1 MHPSYD
7 YQGQEW
13 GYGWGAGP
21 NGQAPMMYSTDDPML
36 MYQNGKSDKRS
47 IRPLVRATTER
58 CEHDLKQTLSKDITK
73 LICEKYVFYLYDKWW
88 QEQEEKYKEKQSG
101 SSSSTRSKKKDEGSN
116 KKSEKVAS
124 TEKADIKSNIA
135 SDKPV

>member
-1 MHPSYD
+1 MPHGYYGSHDPA
-7 YQGQEW
+7 EW
-13 GYGWGAGP
+13 GYSQMPGYP
-21 NGQAPMMYSTDDPML
+21 NDDPML
-36 MYQNGKSDKRS
+36 MYQGGKTDKRS

-101 SSSSTRSKKKDEGSN
+101 SSSSSRSKKKDEGNN
-116 KKSEKVAS
+116 KKLEKTAS
-124 TEKADIKSNIA
+124 
-135 SDKPV
+135 